1 MKRTNNVKAYVNLE
15 VGVKKHLELERLLA
29 LVAHVEHGLQ
39 TVLAERH
46 GVHKTELIGPGL
58 LVLSREV
65 GRAETKVE
73 LDRVV
78 AALGQG
84 ARLRR
89 GLAQV
94 FPGGVASEAVLWES
108 AGCVVLGR
116 RAECL

>member
-1 MKRTNNVKAYVNLE
+1 
-15 VGVKKHLELERLLA
+15 VKKHLELERFLA

-39 TVLAERH
+39 TVFAKRD
-46 GVHKTELIGPGL
+46 GVHKTELIRPSL
-58 LVLSREV
+58 LVFLREI
-65 GRAETKVE
+65 GMAETKVD

-84 ARLRR
+84 AGFRR
-89 GLAQV
+89 GAAQV